1 MKKKIKNLILEQTVT
16 AGKSILLISKSFVST
31 VDIVGVE

>member
-1 MKKKIKNLILEQTVT
+1 MKNTNYLIFEQTVT

-31 VDIVGVE
+31 VDIVGVK